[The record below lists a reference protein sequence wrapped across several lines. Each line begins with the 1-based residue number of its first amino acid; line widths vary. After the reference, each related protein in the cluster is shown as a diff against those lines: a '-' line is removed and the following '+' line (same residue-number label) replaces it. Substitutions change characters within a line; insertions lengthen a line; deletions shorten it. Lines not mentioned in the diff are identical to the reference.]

1 MGSKWWWLNSEDNR
15 SLFLML
21 LPVLLKTKKA
31 ATTHTNGP
39 EWEAWLTKSL
49 NMNFDEA
56 TLLVHIISL
65 STGTIVFLNGMLYN
79 DEYKHMSNQTN
90 KVCRRLRQ
98 YQKNQKD
105 IDIDSSE
112 MNAGSINSPEI
123 EAGMQELVQLVI
135 KRPSERVPETVKQ
148 TFLIVAKT
156 FYYAANC
163 SVETRNIYIS
173 KIFFEPIV

>member
-1 MGSKWWWLNSEDNR
+1 
-15 SLFLML
+15 
-21 LPVLLKTKKA
+21 
-31 ATTHTNGP
+31 
-39 EWEAWLTKSL
+39 
-49 NMNFDEA
+49 
-56 TLLVHIISL
+56 
-65 STGTIVFLNGMLYN
+65 
-79 DEYKHMSNQTN
+79 
-90 KVCRRLRQ
+90 
-98 YQKNQKD
+98 
-105 IDIDSSE
+105 

-123 EAGMQELVQLVI
+123 EADMQELVQLVI

>member
-1 MGSKWWWLNSEDNR
+1 
-15 SLFLML
+15 
-21 LPVLLKTKKA
+21 
-31 ATTHTNGP
+31 
-39 EWEAWLTKSL
+39 
-49 NMNFDEA
+49 MNFDEA

-65 STGTIVFLNGMLYN
+65 STGTIVSLNGMLYN

-98 YQKNQKD
+98 YQKNLKVCQSNYDTK
-105 IDIDSSE
+105 
-112 MNAGSINSPEI
+112 MKAGSINSPEI

-156 FYYAANC
+156 SYYAAYC
-163 SVETRNIYIS
+163 SVETRNIHIS
-173 KIFFEPIV
+173 KVFFEPIV